1 MIGERLKEVRND
13 HKDTQQMLAD
23 KLMVSKS
30 TVQSWEQEKSSP
42 SHELLV
48 EICRLYRVSADFLLG
63 LKDDD
68 PIFLSEREEELSAE
82 NLHMLK
88 RFKVFLLMEQN
99 QRISK

>member
-88 RFKVFLLMEQN
+88 RFRVFLLMEQN
-99 QRISK
+99 QRIDK